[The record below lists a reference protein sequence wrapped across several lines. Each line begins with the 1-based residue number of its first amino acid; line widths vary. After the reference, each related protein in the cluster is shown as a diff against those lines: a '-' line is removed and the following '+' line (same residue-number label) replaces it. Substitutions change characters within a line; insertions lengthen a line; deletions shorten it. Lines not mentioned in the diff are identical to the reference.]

1 MSAILIQGIG
11 FIGVLFFIISYQIKS
26 NKALFLCQGMG
37 SAMFCLQFLLLGA
50 YTGCVSLAV
59 IILRNGLLM
68 KYNEWSFVRSRVWV
82 PVFSA
87 IALAI
92 MIITWK
98 DWTSVLPFISMVAG
112 TTAYWTNSAR
122 NIRLANLVLCCPCWV
137 LYDIIIGSLGGILNE
152 SITIAS
158 ILISIYRFGWKNLGS
173 EEFGASKKKG
183 EKIDE

>member
-1 MSAILIQGIG
+1 MSTILIQGIG

-26 NKALFLCQGMG
+26 NKALFFCQGMG

-68 KYNEWSFVRSRVWV
+68 KYNEWSFVRSRIWV
-82 PVFSA
+82 PVISA
-87 IALAI
+87 VSFVI
-92 MIITWK
+92 MITTWK
-98 DWTSVLPFISMVAG
+98 DWTSVLPFIAMVAG
-112 TTAYWTNSAR
+112 TAAYWTNSAR
-122 NIRLANLVLCCPCWV
+122 SIRLANLVLCCPSWV

-158 ILISIYRFGWKNLGS
+158 ILVSIYRFGWKNLGS
-173 EEFGASKKKG
+173 EEFGKSVNKG
-183 EKIDE
+183 RSI